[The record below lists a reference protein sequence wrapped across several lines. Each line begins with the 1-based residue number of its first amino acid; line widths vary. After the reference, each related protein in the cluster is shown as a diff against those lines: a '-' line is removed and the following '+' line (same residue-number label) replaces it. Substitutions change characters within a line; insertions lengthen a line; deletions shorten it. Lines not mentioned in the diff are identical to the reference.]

1 LKTIAD
7 DAGKCST
14 QRLFPT
20 KIRMP
25 INSLS
30 HLICLALLLPST
42 AFAQSTF
49 TGSGN
54 WLDDGFWDLGIPG
67 DGSTATVN
75 GECIINEN
83 IVAAQTL
90 NPSRV
95 NIGDTASG
103 KLTVSG
109 GTLSGAHG
117 GAAGIWVGLNGGN
130 GTLEVNR
137 GATYRSQGASMR
149 LAVGDNF
156 GGRGTVIV
164 SGELQIYKFMEI
176 INGTLQMMPA
186 GICNKFNSNNPS
198 VVGANGTLSYMI
210 DGPDVGTISR
220 SNTIGVQLTL
230 DPLANLEITLTGD
243 FAINDSWVILNYTVL
258 SGQFAQ
264 GISFVNQQGYS
275 LDINYGSGSND
286 VVRVTLVSDEDRPII
301 NTFTANPDSLSQGQ
315 ASSLAWTAGNFE
327 TLTLNP
333 GEMDVSTLTTIDVT
347 PSQTTTYTL
356 SAELDG
362 VVVTREATVVVDEL
376 PVINSFTV
384 SDELIAPAENTTLA
398 WDVSGADT
406 VSIVPL
412 PGVAAATGTTVVS
425 PTETTEYTLTAANGS
440 GSVEASLVIT
450 VDAIDSAL
458 VNRFDPALPGQT
470 GGALLDGIGA
480 TNIDMTGGRLDTAIT
495 TPNTVFTAAIDRVNQ
510 DANTGGD
517 AGDGFPV
524 MPASFEVWVS
534 IALLDERPQVIFE
547 TGSPGDG
554 TSLLI
559 NQSDI
564 RLLHSTGGV
573 TTIDISLPT
582 SQLNATADAVQI
594 TATLDSANSRANLYA
609 KGAGGGDINIGADGA
624 LGSSIER
631 ASLFVWSG
639 FGGSAAGALGG
650 TAAGIPGDVTSFK
663 GSIHLLN
670 IYDRALSAAEVQDA
684 FERKV
689 VEVPQGDNDL
699 DGLPDFWELAFFPDT
714 AGQNSTDNGD
724 GDGLD
729 NAAELI
735 AGTDPT
741 KADTDGDTLSD
752 DAELDSVPATDPNK
766 ADTDGDLL
774 TDGEEVNGNPASNPT
789 LVDSDQDGF
798 WDVFEIA
805 AGSNP
810 TNAASL
816 PPADVVAMPDGSRH
830 VAESFTSMESL
841 FPGADT
847 EDASFRLWADFSE
860 KPDGQRE
867 VIFETGGA
875 TVGLS
880 LVYEAGSEL
889 VLRAAGDGGNTIAT
903 IRYALSVADL
913 AAGPL
918 DIIFSYQV
926 EDENLLS
933 KIFLF
938 VDGAEAGSES
948 AALGGDWTGSNGAT
962 FGAASANLAAAG
974 ANEALTGIAPV
985 NVAIDFRWGLAFYR
999 GALFKGG
1006 GPGNMPLEIITIT
1019 RNTDTNIEIVWN
1031 TRPGFIYA
1039 VDRALSQGAFNWQ
1052 ELDDGTIGTGA
1063 TASFSDSNVPPGSRT
1078 VFYRVR
1084 VIE

>member
-1 LKTIAD
+1 MYL
-7 DAGKCST
+7 
-14 QRLFPT
+14 R
-20 KIRMP
+20 
-25 INSLS
+25 SLA
-30 HLICLALLLPST
+30 HLACLTFLLPSS
-42 AFAQSTF
+42 AFAQTTF
-49 TGSGN
+49 SGSGN

-95 NIGDTASG
+95 NIGDAANG
-103 KLTVSG
+103 KLTVAG

-130 GTLEVNR
+130 GTLEVTR
-137 GATYRSQGASMR
+137 GAAYRSQGANMR
-149 LAVGDNF
+149 LVVGDNF
-156 GGRGTVIV
+156 GGSGRVTV

-176 INGTLQMMPA
+176 INGTLQMMPG

-198 VVGANGTLSYMI
+198 VIGANGTLSYVI

-220 SNTIGVQLTL
+220 SNTTGLQLTL
-230 DPLANLEITLTGD
+230 DPGAGLEITLTGN
-243 FAINDSWVILNYTVL
+243 FAMNDSWEILNYTVL
-258 SGQFAQ
+258 TGQFVQ

-275 LDINYGSGSND
+275 LDIDYGAGFGD
-286 VVRVTLVSDEDRPII
+286 VVSVTLVSDEDRPII
-301 NTFTANPDSLSQGQ
+301 DTFAASPDSLSKGQ
-315 ASSLAWTAGNFE
+315 ASILSWTALNFE

-333 GEMDVSTLTTIDVT
+333 GESDVTSLTEIDVSPDR
-347 PSQTTTYTL
+347 TTTYTL

-362 VVVTREATVVVDEL
+362 VVVTRETTVVIDEL
-376 PVINSFTV
+376 PVINTFTL

-406 VSIVPL
+406 VSIAPL
-412 PGVAAATGTTVVS
+412 PGAAAASATAVVS
-425 PTETTEYTLTAANGS
+425 PAQTTEYILTATNGS
-440 GSVEASLVIT
+440 GSVEATLVVT

-470 GGALLDGIGA
+470 SGALLDSVGA
-480 TNIDMTGGRLDTAIT
+480 TNIDMTGGMLLSAIT
-495 TPNTVFTAAIDRVNQ
+495 TPNTVFTTAMDRVNQ
-510 DANTGGD
+510 NANTGGD

-524 MPASFEVWVS
+524 MPASFEAWIS
-534 IALLDERPQVIFE
+534 IAMLDERPQVIFE
-547 TGSPGDG
+547 TGSPGNG
-554 TSLLI
+554 TSIFI

-594 TATLDSANSRANLYA
+594 TATLDAANGRANLYA
-609 KGAGGGDINIGADGA
+609 KGAGGGDTSTGADGA
-624 LGSSIER
+624 LGPSDAR

-639 FGGSAAGALGG
+639 FGGLATGTLGG
-650 TAAGIPGDVTSFK
+650 TAAGIPGDVTSLK
-663 GSIHLLN
+663 GSILLLN

-689 VEVPQGDNDL
+689 VKVPKGDSDL
-699 DGLPDFWELAFFPDT
+699 DGLPDFWELAFFPDI
-714 AGQNSTDNGD
+714 AGQDSTGNGD
-724 GDGLD
+724 LDGLD
-729 NAAELI
+729 NAAELL

-741 KADTDGDTLSD
+741 KADTDGDTLAD

-766 ADTDGDLL
+766 ADSDGDLL

-789 LVDSDQDGF
+789 LADSDEDGF
-798 WDVFEIA
+798 WDVFEIV

-816 PPADVVAMPDGSRH
+816 PPADAVAMPTASRH
-830 VAESFTSMESL
+830 IAESFTSLESL

-880 LVYEAGSEL
+880 LVYEEGSAL
-889 VLRAAGDGGNTIAT
+889 VLRAAGDGGNTVAT
-903 IRYALSVADL
+903 IRHALAATDL
-913 AAGPL
+913 AAGAL
-918 DIIFSYQV
+918 EIIFSYQV
-926 EDENLLS
+926 EDENFLS
-933 KIFLF
+933 KIFLYIN
-938 VDGAEAGSES
+938 GAEVGSES
-948 AALGGDWTGSNGAT
+948 AALGGDWTGSNGAA
-962 FGAASANLAAAG
+962 FGAASVNLAAAG

-985 NVAIDFRWGLAFYR
+985 NVAIDFRKGLAFYR
-999 GALFKGG
+999 GALFRGG
-1006 GPGNMPLEIITIT
+1006 APDSLPFEIISVIRNSEINIDIT
-1019 RNTDTNIEIVWN
+1019 WN
-1031 TRPGFIYA
+1031 TVPGLTYA
-1039 VDRALSQGAFNWQ
+1039 IDRSVSPDTFNWQ

-1063 TASFSDSNVPPGSRT
+1063 PAGFNDNNVPPGSRA

-1084 VIE
+1084 ILE